1 MSSAKYLPAKM
12 GSVIIDDQTQ
22 KHRLLHVLAHMDMN
36 KKDFMLV
43 LLDLLLK
50 KQKQKKT
57 HSSPAEGNMCRWAF
71 VINSFYVKQISVL
84 FVQNQYVLLWL
95 CIG

>member
-1 MSSAKYLPAKM
+1 MSSAKYLQAKM
-12 GSVIIDDQTQ
+12 GSVIIDDQTH

-50 KQKQKKT
+50 KTNKKT
-57 HSSPAEGNMCRWAF
+57 NTLLLQNMHMSICTF
-71 VINSFYVKQISVL
+71 KDKKTKINL
-84 FVQNQYVLLWL
+84 M
-95 CIG
+95 

>member
-50 KQKQKKT
+50 KQKNKNEKKT
-57 HSSPAEGNMCRWAF
+57 HSSPAEGNTCRWAF
-71 VINSFYVKQISVL
+71 VIN
-84 FVQNQYVLLWL
+84 
-95 CIG
+95 